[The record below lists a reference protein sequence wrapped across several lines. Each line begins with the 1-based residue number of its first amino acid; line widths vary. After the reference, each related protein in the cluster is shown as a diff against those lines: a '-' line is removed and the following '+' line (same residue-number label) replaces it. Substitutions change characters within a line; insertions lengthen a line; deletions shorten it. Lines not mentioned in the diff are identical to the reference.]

1 MKRRRRPRRKYQ
13 KYIRKVSIFIVLTSL
28 ILLFLWPYL
37 RITFLKILIPIG
49 RGEAGVLEEKV
60 CGDAIFTGGETLLVA
75 PTSGSI
81 RFFVKDKDSVRVGD
95 VIAEIG
101 DKDVV
106 QAITESL
113 AFAEEKLE
121 KYQSETAEEFVRLSQ
136 EIQDSYENAIHLFFQ
151 VQQAYSSGDFKNLAA
166 KENQLFSEEKTIL
179 DRRSRLSALESERA
193 KLTKEVELIQKIAS
207 TSTVKILAPIA
218 GTFSSKVTKLDEK
231 VFFSDLSDKDAS
243 QLMIL
248 AKELK
253 NAKAFSLESGCKV
266 NQGQVIGRI
275 VSGDKVS
282 FFLPVKTEER
292 PDIEPG
298 KPVLI
303 QFPDKTTLDAV
314 VNAVIDGKPPGY
326 SILVGVIEYVP
337 FDKYEK
343 TARIWMITKRHSG
356 IIVPVKSLLE
366 KNGQTGVLIV
376 RKTFAQFCPV
386 DVLMIKGEQAV
397 VRGIQETD
405 EIVLRPMKLLEGRR
419 VR

>member
-1 MKRRRRPRRKYQ
+1 LKRRRRPRRKYQ
-13 KYIRKVSIFIVLTSL
+13 KYIRKAGIFIVLTSL

-49 RGEAGVLEEKV
+49 RGEAGVLEEKA

-95 VIAEIG
+95 AIAEIG
-101 DKDVV
+101 DKDVL

-121 KYQSETAEEFVRLSQ
+121 KYQNETAEEFFRLSQ

-151 VQQAYSSGDFKNLAA
+151 VQQAYASGDFKNLAL

-218 GTFSSKVTKLDEK
+218 GTFSSKVTKLDERL
-231 VFFSDLSDKDAS
+231 FFSDLSDKDAS
-243 QLMIL
+243 QLRIL

-253 NAKAFSLESGCKV
+253 NAKPFSLESGCKV
-266 NQGQVIGRI
+266 NQGQLIGRI

-326 SILVGVIEYVP
+326 SILVGAIEYVP

-343 TARIWMITKRHSG
+343 TARIWMITKRYSG
-356 IIVPVKSLLE
+356 IIIPVKSLLE

-386 DVLMIKGEQAV
+386 DVLMIKREQAV